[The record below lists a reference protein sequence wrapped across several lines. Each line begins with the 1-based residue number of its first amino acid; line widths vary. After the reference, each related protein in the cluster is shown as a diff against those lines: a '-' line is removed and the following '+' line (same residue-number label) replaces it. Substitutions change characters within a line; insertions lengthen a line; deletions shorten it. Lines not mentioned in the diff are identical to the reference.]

1 MESKSIVIR
10 GNEDQSE
17 DCFSSENKEGNPEM
31 IKTMNSNEFENQE
44 KTRETSRLNQNA
56 SENRIVDYFSI
67 PDADKSIE
75 QSKKPIYYNITQEE
89 SDYYTKENS
98 RNFVKF
104 RTLRIP
110 ILLLNP
116 KDYEKSKKDFFEDI
130 FNNIVFWTQ
139 NRSANENL
147 ENKNLFENDKKARLL
162 SKSGNN
168 AYKSKTNF
176 RFLTN
181 SNYGIKFPKK

>member
-1 MESKSIVIR
+1 MESKAIVIR
-10 GNEDQSE
+10 GNEDQNE
-17 DCFSSENKEGNPEM
+17 DCFSSENKEGNPEL
-31 IKTMNSNEFENQE
+31 IKTMNSHEVENEE
-44 KTRETSRLNQNA
+44 KTRDTSGLNQNA
-56 SENRIVDYFSI
+56 PENHILNYYRI

-89 SDYYTKENS
+89 SDYYNKENS

-139 NRSANENL
+139 NLSANENL

-162 SKSGNN
+162 SESGNN
-168 AYKSKTNF
+168 VCKSKTNF
-176 RFLTN
+176 IFLTN

>member
-44 KTRETSRLNQNA
+44 KTIDTSRLNQNA

-89 SDYYTKENS
+89 SDYYNKENS

-104 RTLRIP
+104 KTLRIVT
-110 ILLLNP
+110 LLLDS
-116 KDYEKSKKDFFEDI
+116 KVDGKSKTDLYKDI
-130 FNNIVFWTQ
+130 FNNNVFWTQ
-139 NRSANENL
+139 NPLPNENC
-147 ENKNLFENDKKARLL
+147 KKSPLL
-162 SKSGNN
+162 SESGNN
-168 AYKSKTNF
+168 VYKSKTNF

>member
-1 MESKSIVIR
+1 MESKAIVLR
-10 GNEDQSE
+10 GNEVQSE
-17 DCFSSENKEGNPEM
+17 DCFSSENKEGNQEL
-31 IKTMNSNEFENQE
+31 IKTMNSHEVENEE
-44 KTRETSRLNQNA
+44 KTSDTSKLNQNA
-56 SENRIVDYFSI
+56 PENHILNYYRI

-162 SKSGNN
+162 SESGNN
-168 AYKSKTNF
+168 VYKSKTNF